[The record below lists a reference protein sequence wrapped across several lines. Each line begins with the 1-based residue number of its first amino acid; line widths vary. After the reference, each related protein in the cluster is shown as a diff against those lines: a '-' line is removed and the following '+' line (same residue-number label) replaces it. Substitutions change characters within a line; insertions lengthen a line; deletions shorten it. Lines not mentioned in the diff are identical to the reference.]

1 VRARIKRFVSSR
13 RSPVAPHTRPVVTDV
28 APEALLPSERLRRR
42 ATDDD
47 VTQAHR
53 GRAYADEGD
62 RFEVDGATL
71 EVVAVDSRTLGDLT
85 DADARAGGASDLDDD
100 RDLLARAREGFEW
113 DDDAPVVCHRFER
126 VDD

>member
-1 VRARIKRFVSSR
+1 MRARIKRFVSSR

-62 RFEVDGATL
+62 
-71 EVVAVDSRTLGDLT
+71 LT
-85 DADARAGGASDLDDD
+85 DADARAEGASDLDDD